1 MNRTKF
7 VGESHFFQIFSFF
20 FRSGN
25 RDMNLML
32 FKETAGIVQP
42 LRRVVVSRDE
52 KHRNPGRDVGKL
64 REELIQHRIGLPGGN
79 RAVKNI
85 PRNQNRIRMILFCPL
100 RDLMQNRPLIG
111 KQTVGIELFTD
122 MKIRNMKQ
130 VGERGKEI
138 KMKRLFRRNQ
148 IIITTLAVM
157 IAAAGYLNYAG
168 KRDLEAGGQVADMG
182 SLELSDEDLMAENL
196 AAQSETVQDILSL
209 DNDPNDTEVAEA
221 QTEGTDLAQAGSE
234 NGEQSG
240 MADTE
245 EQTTGNDAP
254 AGYENPGEAVL
265 TSGMSVA
272 DYIAGVQLSREQ
284 IRAKN
289 KETLMS
295 LINSTSIDEAAKQ
308 QAIQDMIRLTEISEK
323 ENAAETL
330 LMAKGFSDPVVSI
343 TDDKVD
349 VVIHASSITD
359 PERAQIEDIV
369 KRKAEVG
376 ADQII
381 ITLLNMAD

>member
-1 MNRTKF
+1 
-7 VGESHFFQIFSFF
+7 
-20 FRSGN
+20 
-25 RDMNLML
+25 
-32 FKETAGIVQP
+32 
-42 LRRVVVSRDE
+42 
-52 KHRNPGRDVGKL
+52 
-64 REELIQHRIGLPGGN
+64 
-79 RAVKNI
+79 
-85 PRNQNRIRMILFCPL
+85 
-100 RDLMQNRPLIG
+100 
-111 KQTVGIELFTD
+111 

-130 VGERGKEI
+130 VTERVKGLKGR
-138 KMKRLFRRNQ
+138 KLFRRNQ

-168 KRDLEAGGQVADMG
+168 KRDLEAGSRLSQAE
-182 SLELSDEDLMAENL
+182 SLELSEEDLMAENL
-196 AAQSETVQDILSL
+196 AAQSETVSDILSL
-209 DNDPNDTEVAEA
+209 DNDPAEGKVAEA
-221 QTEGTDLAQAGSE
+221 GLEDTSLALGDNGAGGEASTQEGELSGNSTD
-234 NGEQSG
+234 
-240 MADTE
+240 
-245 EQTTGNDAP
+245 TGNTGESADP

-295 LINSTSIDEAAKQ
+295 LINSTNIDEAAKQ
-308 QAIQDMIRLTEISEK
+308 QAIQDMIRITEISEK

-330 LMAKGFSDPVVSI
+330 LMAKGFADPVVSI

-359 PERAQIEDIV
+359 PQRAQIEDIV

>member
-1 MNRTKF
+1 
-7 VGESHFFQIFSFF
+7 
-20 FRSGN
+20 
-25 RDMNLML
+25 
-32 FKETAGIVQP
+32 
-42 LRRVVVSRDE
+42 
-52 KHRNPGRDVGKL
+52 
-64 REELIQHRIGLPGGN
+64 
-79 RAVKNI
+79 
-85 PRNQNRIRMILFCPL
+85 
-100 RDLMQNRPLIG
+100 
-111 KQTVGIELFTD
+111 

-130 VGERGKEI
+130 VTERVKGLKGR
-138 KMKRLFRRNQ
+138 KLFRRNQ

-168 KRDLEAGGQVADMG
+168 KRDLEAGSRLSQAG
-182 SLELSDEDLMAENL
+182 SLELSEEDLMAENL
-196 AAQSETVQDILSL
+196 AAQSETVSDILSL
-209 DNDPNDTEVAEA
+209 DNDPAEGEVAEA
-221 QTEGTDLAQAGSE
+221 GPEDTSLALWDNGTGGEASTQEGELSGNSTD
-234 NGEQSG
+234 
-240 MADTE
+240 
-245 EQTTGNDAP
+245 TGNTGESADP

-295 LINSTSIDEAAKQ
+295 LINSTNIDEAAKQ
-308 QAIQDMIRLTEISEK
+308 QAIQDMIRITEISEK

-330 LMAKGFSDPVVSI
+330 LMAKGFADPVVSI

-359 PERAQIEDIV
+359 PQRAQIEDIV

>member
-1 MNRTKF
+1 
-7 VGESHFFQIFSFF
+7 
-20 FRSGN
+20 
-25 RDMNLML
+25 
-32 FKETAGIVQP
+32 
-42 LRRVVVSRDE
+42 
-52 KHRNPGRDVGKL
+52 
-64 REELIQHRIGLPGGN
+64 
-79 RAVKNI
+79 
-85 PRNQNRIRMILFCPL
+85 
-100 RDLMQNRPLIG
+100 
-111 KQTVGIELFTD
+111 

-130 VGERGKEI
+130 VTERVKGLKGR
-138 KMKRLFRRNQ
+138 KLFRRNQ

-168 KRDLEAGGQVADMG
+168 KRDLEAGSRLSQAG
-182 SLELSDEDLMAENL
+182 SLELSEEDLMAENL
-196 AAQSETVQDILSL
+196 AAQSETVSDILSL
-209 DNDPNDTEVAEA
+209 DNDPAEGKVAEA
-221 QTEGTDLAQAGSE
+221 GSEDTSLALGNNGTD
-234 NGEQSG
+234 GEASTQKGELSG
-240 MADTE
+240 NSTD
-245 EQTTGNDAP
+245 TGNAGESAEP

-295 LINSTSIDEAAKQ
+295 LINSTNIDEAAKQ
-308 QAIQDMIRLTEISEK
+308 QAIQDMIRITEISEK

-330 LMAKGFSDPVVSI
+330 LMAKGFADPVVSI

-359 PERAQIEDIV
+359 PQRAQIEDIV

>member
-1 MNRTKF
+1 
-7 VGESHFFQIFSFF
+7 
-20 FRSGN
+20 
-25 RDMNLML
+25 
-32 FKETAGIVQP
+32 
-42 LRRVVVSRDE
+42 
-52 KHRNPGRDVGKL
+52 
-64 REELIQHRIGLPGGN
+64 
-79 RAVKNI
+79 
-85 PRNQNRIRMILFCPL
+85 
-100 RDLMQNRPLIG
+100 
-111 KQTVGIELFTD
+111 

-130 VGERGKEI
+130 VTERVKGLKGR
-138 KMKRLFRRNQ
+138 KLFRRNQ

-157 IAAAGYLNYAG
+157 IAATGYLNYAG
-168 KRDLEAGGQVADMG
+168 KRDLEAGSRLSQAG
-182 SLELSDEDLMAENL
+182 SLELSEEDLMAENL

-209 DNDPNDTEVAEA
+209 DNDPAEGEVAEA
-221 QTEGTDLAQAGSE
+221 GPEDTSLALGDNGAGGEASTQEGELSGNSTD
-234 NGEQSG
+234 
-240 MADTE
+240 
-245 EQTTGNDAP
+245 TGNTGESADP

-295 LINSTSIDEAAKQ
+295 LINSTNIDEAAKQ
-308 QAIQDMIRLTEISEK
+308 QAIQDMIRITEISEK

-330 LMAKGFSDPVVSI
+330 LMAKGFADPVVSI

-359 PERAQIEDIV
+359 PQRAQIEDIV

>member
-1 MNRTKF
+1 
-7 VGESHFFQIFSFF
+7 
-20 FRSGN
+20 
-25 RDMNLML
+25 
-32 FKETAGIVQP
+32 
-42 LRRVVVSRDE
+42 
-52 KHRNPGRDVGKL
+52 
-64 REELIQHRIGLPGGN
+64 
-79 RAVKNI
+79 
-85 PRNQNRIRMILFCPL
+85 
-100 RDLMQNRPLIG
+100 
-111 KQTVGIELFTD
+111 

-130 VGERGKEI
+130 VTERVKGLKGR
-138 KMKRLFRRNQ
+138 KLFRRNQ

-168 KRDLEAGGQVADMG
+168 KRDLEAGSRLSQAG
-182 SLELSDEDLMAENL
+182 SLELSEEDLMAENL
-196 AAQSETVQDILSL
+196 AAQSETVSDILSL
-209 DNDPNDTEVAEA
+209 DNDPAEGEVAEA
-221 QTEGTDLAQAGSE
+221 GPEDTSLALGDNGNSTD
-234 NGEQSG
+234 
-240 MADTE
+240 
-245 EQTTGNDAP
+245 TGNTGESADP

-295 LINSTSIDEAAKQ
+295 LINSTNIDEAAKQ
-308 QAIQDMIRLTEISEK
+308 QAIQDMIRITEISEK

-330 LMAKGFSDPVVSI
+330 LMAKGFADPVVSI

-359 PERAQIEDIV
+359 PQRAQIEDIV

>member
-1 MNRTKF
+1 
-7 VGESHFFQIFSFF
+7 
-20 FRSGN
+20 
-25 RDMNLML
+25 
-32 FKETAGIVQP
+32 
-42 LRRVVVSRDE
+42 
-52 KHRNPGRDVGKL
+52 
-64 REELIQHRIGLPGGN
+64 
-79 RAVKNI
+79 
-85 PRNQNRIRMILFCPL
+85 
-100 RDLMQNRPLIG
+100 
-111 KQTVGIELFTD
+111 

-130 VGERGKEI
+130 VTERVKGLKGR
-138 KMKRLFRRNQ
+138 KLFRRNQ

-168 KRDLEAGGQVADMG
+168 KRDLEAGSRLSQAG
-182 SLELSDEDLMAENL
+182 SLELSEEDLMAENL
-196 AAQSETVQDILSL
+196 AAQSETVSDILSL
-209 DNDPNDTEVAEA
+209 DNDPAEGEVAEA
-221 QTEGTDLAQAGSE
+221 GPEDTSLALGNNGAGGEASTQEGELSGNSTD
-234 NGEQSG
+234 
-240 MADTE
+240 
-245 EQTTGNDAP
+245 TGNTGESADP

-295 LINSTSIDEAAKQ
+295 LINSTNIDEAAKQ
-308 QAIQDMIRLTEISEK
+308 QAIQDMIRITEISEK

-330 LMAKGFSDPVVSI
+330 LMAKGFADPVVSI

-359 PERAQIEDIV
+359 PQRAQIEDIV

>member
-1 MNRTKF
+1 
-7 VGESHFFQIFSFF
+7 
-20 FRSGN
+20 
-25 RDMNLML
+25 
-32 FKETAGIVQP
+32 
-42 LRRVVVSRDE
+42 
-52 KHRNPGRDVGKL
+52 
-64 REELIQHRIGLPGGN
+64 
-79 RAVKNI
+79 
-85 PRNQNRIRMILFCPL
+85 
-100 RDLMQNRPLIG
+100 
-111 KQTVGIELFTD
+111 

-130 VGERGKEI
+130 VTERVKGLKGR
-138 KMKRLFRRNQ
+138 KLFRRNQ

-168 KRDLEAGGQVADMG
+168 KRDLEAGSRLSQAE
-182 SLELSDEDLMAENL
+182 SLELSEEDLMAENL
-196 AAQSETVQDILSL
+196 AAQSETVSDILSL
-209 DNDPNDTEVAEA
+209 DNDPAEGKVAEA
-221 QTEGTDLAQAGSE
+221 GPEDTSLALGDNGTGGEASTQEGELSGNSTD
-234 NGEQSG
+234 
-240 MADTE
+240 
-245 EQTTGNDAP
+245 TGNTGESADP

-295 LINSTSIDEAAKQ
+295 LINSTNIDEAAKQ
-308 QAIQDMIRLTEISEK
+308 QAIQDMIRITEISEK

-330 LMAKGFSDPVVSI
+330 LMAKGFADPVVSI

-359 PERAQIEDIV
+359 PQRAQIEDIV

>member
-1 MNRTKF
+1 
-7 VGESHFFQIFSFF
+7 
-20 FRSGN
+20 
-25 RDMNLML
+25 
-32 FKETAGIVQP
+32 
-42 LRRVVVSRDE
+42 
-52 KHRNPGRDVGKL
+52 
-64 REELIQHRIGLPGGN
+64 
-79 RAVKNI
+79 
-85 PRNQNRIRMILFCPL
+85 
-100 RDLMQNRPLIG
+100 
-111 KQTVGIELFTD
+111 

-130 VGERGKEI
+130 VTERVKGLKGR
-138 KMKRLFRRNQ
+138 KLFRRNQ

-168 KRDLEAGGQVADMG
+168 KRDLEAGSRLSQAG
-182 SLELSDEDLMAENL
+182 SLELSEEDLMAENL
-196 AAQSETVQDILSL
+196 AAQSETVSDILSL
-209 DNDPNDTEVAEA
+209 DNDPAEGEVAEA
-221 QTEGTDLAQAGSE
+221 GPEDTSLALGDNGTGGEASTQEGELSGNSTD
-234 NGEQSG
+234 
-240 MADTE
+240 
-245 EQTTGNDAP
+245 TGNTGESADP

-295 LINSTSIDEAAKQ
+295 LINSTNIDEAAKQ
-308 QAIQDMIRLTEISEK
+308 QAIQDMIRITEISEK

-330 LMAKGFSDPVVSI
+330 LMAKGFADPVVSI

-349 VVIHASSITD
+349 VVINASSITD
-359 PERAQIEDIV
+359 PQRAQIEDIV

>member
-1 MNRTKF
+1 
-7 VGESHFFQIFSFF
+7 
-20 FRSGN
+20 
-25 RDMNLML
+25 
-32 FKETAGIVQP
+32 
-42 LRRVVVSRDE
+42 
-52 KHRNPGRDVGKL
+52 
-64 REELIQHRIGLPGGN
+64 
-79 RAVKNI
+79 
-85 PRNQNRIRMILFCPL
+85 
-100 RDLMQNRPLIG
+100 
-111 KQTVGIELFTD
+111 

-130 VGERGKEI
+130 VTERVKGLKGR
-138 KMKRLFRRNQ
+138 KLFRRNQ

-168 KRDLEAGGQVADMG
+168 KRDLEAGSRLSQAG
-182 SLELSDEDLMAENL
+182 SLELSEEDLMAENL
-196 AAQSETVQDILSL
+196 AAQSETVSDILSL
-209 DNDPNDTEVAEA
+209 DNDPAEGEVAEA
-221 QTEGTDLAQAGSE
+221 GPEDTSLALGDNGAGGEASTQEGELSGNSTD
-234 NGEQSG
+234 
-240 MADTE
+240 
-245 EQTTGNDAP
+245 TGNTGESADP

-295 LINSTSIDEAAKQ
+295 LINSTNIDEAAKQ
-308 QAIQDMIRLTEISEK
+308 QAIQDMIRITEISEK

-330 LMAKGFSDPVVSI
+330 LMAKGFADPVVSI

-359 PERAQIEDIV
+359 PQRAQIEDIV
-369 KRKAEVG
+369 RRKAEVG

>member
-1 MNRTKF
+1 
-7 VGESHFFQIFSFF
+7 
-20 FRSGN
+20 
-25 RDMNLML
+25 
-32 FKETAGIVQP
+32 
-42 LRRVVVSRDE
+42 
-52 KHRNPGRDVGKL
+52 
-64 REELIQHRIGLPGGN
+64 
-79 RAVKNI
+79 
-85 PRNQNRIRMILFCPL
+85 
-100 RDLMQNRPLIG
+100 
-111 KQTVGIELFTD
+111 

-130 VGERGKEI
+130 VTERVKGLKGR
-138 KMKRLFRRNQ
+138 KLFRRNQ

-157 IAAAGYLNYAG
+157 VAAAGYLNYAG
-168 KRDLEAGGQVADMG
+168 KRDLEAGSRLSQAG
-182 SLELSDEDLMAENL
+182 SLELSEEDLMAENL
-196 AAQSETVQDILSL
+196 AAQSETVSDILSL
-209 DNDPNDTEVAEA
+209 DNDPAEGEVAEA
-221 QTEGTDLAQAGSE
+221 GPEDTSLALGDNETGGEASTQEGELSGNSTD
-234 NGEQSG
+234 
-240 MADTE
+240 
-245 EQTTGNDAP
+245 TGNTGESADP

-295 LINSTSIDEAAKQ
+295 LINSTNIDEAAKQ
-308 QAIQDMIRLTEISEK
+308 QAIQDMIRITEISEK

-330 LMAKGFSDPVVSI
+330 LMAKGFADPVVSI

-359 PERAQIEDIV
+359 PQRAQIEDIV

>member
-1 MNRTKF
+1 
-7 VGESHFFQIFSFF
+7 
-20 FRSGN
+20 
-25 RDMNLML
+25 
-32 FKETAGIVQP
+32 
-42 LRRVVVSRDE
+42 
-52 KHRNPGRDVGKL
+52 
-64 REELIQHRIGLPGGN
+64 
-79 RAVKNI
+79 
-85 PRNQNRIRMILFCPL
+85 
-100 RDLMQNRPLIG
+100 
-111 KQTVGIELFTD
+111 

-130 VGERGKEI
+130 VTERVKGLKGR
-138 KMKRLFRRNQ
+138 KLFRRNQ

-168 KRDLEAGGQVADMG
+168 KRDLEAGSRLSQAG
-182 SLELSDEDLMAENL
+182 SLELSEEDLMAENL
-196 AAQSETVQDILSL
+196 AAQSETVSDILSL
-209 DNDPNDTEVAEA
+209 DNDPAEGEVAEA
-221 QTEGTDLAQAGSE
+221 GQEDTSLALGDNGTD
-234 NGEQSG
+234 GEASTQEGELSG
-240 MADTE
+240 NSTD
-245 EQTTGNDAP
+245 TGNTGESADP

-295 LINSTSIDEAAKQ
+295 LINSTNIDEAAKQ
-308 QAIQDMIRLTEISEK
+308 QAIQDMIRITEISEK

-330 LMAKGFSDPVVSI
+330 LMAKGFADPVVSI

-359 PERAQIEDIV
+359 PQRAQIEDIV